1 MSHRTHR
8 NARLTF
14 HGRLLLVRRVLVEK
28 RRPAHVA
35 AEMGVSRT
43 CVYTWVARFKAEGE
57 DGLHDR
63 SSRPHASPNQTP
75 AVTEDRVVQAR
86 QELRGGPQRIA
97 EATGVPARTVTRILR
112 RRQVPRLAE
121 CDPLTGAPI
130 RASRRTTIRYEHP
143 YAGSLVH
150 VDVKKIGRIPAG
162 GGWRAHGRS
171 EDVRGR
177 GIGYDYVHVAVDD
190 HSRLAYAEI
199 LPDEKGPTCAEFL
212 LRAAAW
218 FAAHGVPRI
227 ERILTDNAKNYTRSR
242 DGLRRSPRRHRR
254 PTQDD
259 PPALPLAERE
269 SGALQPHPR
278 HRMGL
283 PADLPV
289 QRRAHQRAGPL
300 ARLLQHSTPSHRPR
314 RPPPDH
320 PRRAV
325 NNVTAEYT

>member
-86 QELRGGPQRIA
+86 QELRGGPERIA

-242 DGLRRSPRRHRR
+242 DFAAALAGIGARHKTIRPHCPWQNGKAERFNRTLAIEWAYRRIYLSNADRTQALDPWLDFYNTRRRHTALDGR
-254 PTQDD
+254 PPIT
-259 PPALPLAERE
+259 R
-269 SGALQPHPR
+269 GAL
-278 HRMGL
+278 
-283 PADLPV
+283 
-289 QRRAHQRAGPL
+289 
-300 ARLLQHSTPSHRPR
+300 ST
-314 RPPPDH
+314 
-320 PRRAV
+320 
-325 NNVTAEYT
+325 T

>member
-1 MSHRTHR
+1 VSHRTHR

-86 QELRGGPQRIA
+86 QELRGGPERIA

-242 DGLRRSPRRHRR
+242 DFAAALAGIGARHKTIRPHCPWQNGKAERFNRTLAIEWAYRRIYLSNAERTSALDPWLDFYNTRRRH
-254 PTQDD
+254 T
-259 PPALPLAERE
+259 ALD
-269 SGALQPHPR
+269 G
-278 HRMGL
+278 
-283 PADLPV
+283 
-289 QRRAHQRAGPL
+289 
-300 ARLLQHSTPSHRPR
+300 
-314 RPPPDH
+314 RPPIT
-320 PRRAV
+320 RVALS
-325 NNVTAEYT
+325 TT

>member
-97 EATGVPARTVTRILR
+97 EATGVPARTVARILR

-199 LPDEKGPTCAEFL
+199 LPDEKGPACAEFL

-242 DGLRRSPRRHRR
+242 DFAAALAGIGARHKTIRPHCPWQNGKAERFNRTLAIEWAYRRIYLSNAERTNALDPWLDFYNTRRRH
-254 PTQDD
+254 TALGGH
-259 PPALPLAERE
+259 PPITRVAL
-269 SGALQPHPR
+269 
-278 HRMGL
+278 
-283 PADLPV
+283 
-289 QRRAHQRAGPL
+289 
-300 ARLLQHSTPSHRPR
+300 ST
-314 RPPPDH
+314 
-320 PRRAV
+320 
-325 NNVTAEYT
+325 T

>member
-86 QELRGGPQRIA
+86 QELRGGPERIA

-242 DGLRRSPRRHRR
+242 DFAAALAGIGARHKTIRPHCPWQNGKAERFNRTLAIEWAYRRIYLSNAERTNALDPWLDFYNTRRRH
-254 PTQDD
+254 TALDGH
-259 PPALPLAERE
+259 PPITRVAL
-269 SGALQPHPR
+269 
-278 HRMGL
+278 
-283 PADLPV
+283 
-289 QRRAHQRAGPL
+289 
-300 ARLLQHSTPSHRPR
+300 ST
-314 RPPPDH
+314 
-320 PRRAV
+320 
-325 NNVTAEYT
+325 T